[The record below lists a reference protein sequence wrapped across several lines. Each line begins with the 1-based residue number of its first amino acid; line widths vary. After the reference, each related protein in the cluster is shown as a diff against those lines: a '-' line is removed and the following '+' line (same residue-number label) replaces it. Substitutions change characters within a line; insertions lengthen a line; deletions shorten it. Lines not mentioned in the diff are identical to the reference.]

1 MIERI
6 VSLGADYVSTVG
18 SLARTEA
25 RQDLARIGTALRAR
39 LIGAL
44 VLAVG
49 AVWLNVA
56 VLLWLLSTPYAL
68 HGAIAIAVVG
78 LAAGGL
84 MSSRAGRGMPRLTV
98 LDSTR
103 RVLADE
109 FSRRG
114 PDGMPLPAA
123 QPAPMLPAEA
133 GVRLQTLREALR
145 ETLTLSRA
153 RSGEPIA
160 EQAPAFEP
168 RSRTMRGLMW
178 MWRVIPRVPSST
190 ALFSALGVLAVSSPR
205 LRRLVAV
212 MALLRNLGAHPRQ
225 GAHERHMSPP
235 S

>member
-1 MIERI
+1 MMERI

-18 SLARTEA
+18 ALARTEA
-25 RQDLARIGTALRAR
+25 RQDLSRIGTALRAR
-39 LIGAL
+39 AIGAL

-49 AVWLNVA
+49 IVWLNVA

-68 HGAIAIAVVG
+68 GGAIVIAVVA

-84 MSSRAGRGMPRLTV
+84 MSSRAGRGMARLTV
-98 LDSTR
+98 LESTR

-109 FSRRG
+109 FRSRE
-114 PDGMPLPAA
+114 PLGMAMRAVPPEPI
-123 QPAPMLPAEA
+123 QPAEA
-133 GVRLQTLREALR
+133 AARLQAIREALR
-145 ETLTLSRA
+145 ETVTLHRGAPS
-153 RSGEPIA
+153 EPSA
-160 EQAPAFEP
+160 AAAPSFEP

-178 MWRVIPRVPSST
+178 LWRVIPRVPAST

-212 MALLRNLGAHPRQ
+212 MALLRNLGAHPRP
-225 GAHERHMSPP
+225 GSRGPYTSPP